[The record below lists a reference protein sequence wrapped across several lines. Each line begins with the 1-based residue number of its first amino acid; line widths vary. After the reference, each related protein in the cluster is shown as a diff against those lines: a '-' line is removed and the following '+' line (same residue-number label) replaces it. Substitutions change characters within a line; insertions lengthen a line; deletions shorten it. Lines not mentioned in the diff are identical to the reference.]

1 MTSLYTGSNR
11 RIEGAWRDL
20 PTPDPEQLRKPS
32 TYVAHENL
40 VAAVNVALTLGQPLL
55 LTGEPGTGK
64 TQLAYHVAWQLGL
77 DTPLKFETK
86 STTESRDLF
95 YTFDTIGR
103 FRAAR
108 ADENVDP
115 RPFIKLNALGRAI
128 VMASDPQVV
137 ADLLPPPK
145 EGEKREAVRSVV
157 LIDEID
163 KAPRDVPNDILSE
176 IETMSFVIP
185 ELNIGRRFAAPAG
198 MRPIVF
204 ITSNSEKALP
214 EAFLRR
220 CIYYHVPFPNDD
232 TLRKIVDGRL
242 GERYVKEHSSLLADV
257 LSLLDYLRQPALNL
271 RKKPATA
278 ELLDWLSF
286 LGRSGGAMPE
296 RLKDHPAYQSSFRVS
311 WLKNFDDQDRA
322 AALLKDW
329 ELRREQELVNE
340 QRQREQQN
348 AEQ

>member
-1 MTSLYTGSNR
+1 MTSLYAGSNTR
-11 RIEGAWRDL
+11 REGEWKKL
-20 PTPDPEQLRKPS
+20 PTPDPEQLRKPA
-32 TYVAHENL
+32 TYIAHPDV

-64 TQLAYHVAWQLGL
+64 TQLAYHVAWELGL
-77 DTPLKFETK
+77 EPPLKFETK

-108 ADENVDP
+108 AEEDVDP
-115 RPFIKLNALGRAI
+115 RPFIRLNALGRAI
-128 VMASDPQVV
+128 IHASDPDTV
-137 ADLLPPPK
+137 ADMLNTDKDAAKPQAL
-145 EGEKREAVRSVV
+145 RSVV

-163 KAPRDVPNDILSE
+163 KAPRDVPNDILNE
-176 IETMSFVIP
+176 IETMSFSIP
-185 ELNIGRRFAAPAG
+185 ELDLNRRFSAPAT

-220 CIYYHVPFPNDD
+220 CIYYHMPFPKGD
-232 TLRKIVDGRL
+232 TLRRIVKSRL
-242 GERYVKEHSSLLADV
+242 GERYAGDSTLIDDV
-257 LSLLDYLRQPALNL
+257 LNLLDYLREPVLNL

-286 LGRSGGAMPE
+286 LTRQEGAAHI

-311 WLKNFDDQDRA
+311 LLKNHDDQERA
-322 AALLKDW
+322 DELLEGW
-329 ELRREQELVNE
+329 EGKRASELEGSNT
-340 QRQREQQN
+340 QPEQQT
-348 AEQ
+348 A

>member
-1 MTSLYTGSNR
+1 MTSLYAGDNKR
-11 RIEGAWRDL
+11 KDGEWKKL

-32 TYVAHENL
+32 AYVAHPDL

-64 TQLAYHVAWQLGL
+64 TQLAYNVAWELGL
-77 DTPLKFETK
+77 ETPLKFETK

-108 ADENVDP
+108 AEPDVDP
-115 RPFIKLNALGRAI
+115 RPFIRLNALGRAI
-128 VMASDPQVV
+128 IHASEPKTVD
-137 ADLLPPPK
+137 DMLPRLK
-145 EGEKREAVRSVV
+145 EKPEVQAIRSVV

-163 KAPRDVPNDILSE
+163 KAPRDVPNDILNE
-176 IETMSFVIP
+176 IETMSFNIP
-185 ELNIGRRFAAPAG
+185 ELDVSRRFVAPAT

-220 CIYYHVPFPNDD
+220 CIYYHVPFPKKDALD
-232 TLRKIVDGRL
+232 KIVESRL
-242 GERYVKEHSSLLADV
+242 GERYAKDSALIEDV
-257 LSLLDYLRQPALNL
+257 LHLLEYLREPALNL

-286 LGRSGGAMPE
+286 LTRDEGALTR
-296 RLKDHPAYQSSFRVS
+296 RLKDHPAYKSSFSVS
-311 WLKNFDDQDRA
+311 LLKNFDDQDRA
-322 AALLKDW
+322 KELAAGW
-329 ELRREQELVNE
+329 EKKRALDLESKEPPQP
-340 QRQREQQN
+340 QS
-348 AEQ
+348 A

>member
-1 MTSLYTGSNR
+1 MTSLYAGSNTR
-11 RIEGAWRDL
+11 KEGEWRKL

-32 TYVAHENL
+32 TYIAHPDI

-64 TQLAYHVAWQLGL
+64 TQLAYHVAWELGL

-108 ADENVDP
+108 AEENVDP

-128 VMASDPQVV
+128 MFASDPSTV
-137 ADLLPPPK
+137 ADMLPPVKDGP
-145 EGEKREAVRSVV
+145 AHQAMRSVV

-163 KAPRDVPNDILSE
+163 KAPRDVPNDILNE
-176 IETMSFVIP
+176 IETMSFSIP
-185 ELNIGRRFAAPAG
+185 ELDINRRFNAPAT

-220 CIYYHVPFPNDD
+220 CIYYHVPFPEEA
-232 TLRKIVDGRL
+232 TLRQIVKSRL
-242 GERYVKEHSSLLADV
+242 GERYTDDSTLIDDV
-257 LSLLDYLRQPALNL
+257 LNLLDYLREPALNL

-286 LGRSGGAMPE
+286 LSRQEGALVS
-296 RLKDHPAYQSSFRVS
+296 RLKEHPAYRSSFRVS
-311 WLKNFDDQDRA
+311 LLKNFDDQDRSDE
-322 AALLKDW
+322 LLKGW
-329 ELRREQELVNE
+329 EEKRAREPKNE
-340 QRQREQQN
+340 GQPQPQT
-348 AEQ
+348 A